1 MCLLFNCKIEEQPST
16 LLAVCIFLHRDYL
29 YTLNSLKLRIVLSP
43 CVYFSV
49 TAAVTFLHL
58 HRVLAWILA
67 LYRLQFSENR
77 QITRGEPERH
87 IQSSAPWETVNC
99 RFATTEPSPR
109 LAFKFA
115 SSLLPN
121 DLDSACCW
129 LHQILT
135 LTGQRLKMRLTN
147 QKHPLLFSILR
158 TSLEPNWRASNNL
171 KNYIETFA
179 DSLDLN
185 SFLH

>member
-1 MCLLFNCKIEEQPST
+1 MLF
-16 LLAVCIFLHRDYL
+16 AVCIFLHRDYL
-29 YTLNSLKLRIVLSP
+29 YTMNPLKPRIVLSP

-49 TAAVTFLHL
+49 SAAVTFLHL

-99 RFATTEPSPR
+99 RFATTETSPR
-109 LAFKFA
+109 FAFKFA

-135 LTGQRLKMRLTN
+135 LTGKSLKITLTN
-147 QKHPLLFSILR
+147 QKHPLFVSILR
-158 TSLEPNWRASNNL
+158 TSLEPNRRASHNL
-171 KNYIETFA
+171 KNYIK
-179 DSLDLN
+179 N
-185 SFLH
+185 VCW